1 MEITIC
7 KKVYLIEE
15 VDDGLSEEELKEKV
29 NEIIDETPLEDWD
42 ETDWN
47 GNETYEV
54 SDNYSGVDLL
64 TISR

>member
-15 VDDGLSEEELKEKV
+15 VDDHLSEEELKEKV

-42 ETDWN
+42 ETNWN
-47 GNETYEV
+47 GQEVYEV
-54 SDNYSGVDLL
+54 SDNYSGLDLL
-64 TISR
+64 TIIR